1 MEQTEINKRN
11 NAILTFM
18 GGPNTLR
25 STHLSPDKMSHE
37 DFLKLSPMDL
47 KYRES
52 WDWMIPVWS
61 KVRHQLTPTMIITA
75 IGCIDENELEK
86 LWILLSQVC
95 INWCNQN
102 NIKLE

>member
-1 MEQTEINKRN
+1 MEQAEINKRN
-11 NAILTFM
+11 SAILAFM

-25 STHLSPDKMSHE
+25 STHFPPSKMMHE
-37 DFLKLSPMDL
+37 EFLMMGPEDL
-47 KYRES
+47 EYNVS
-52 WDWMIPVWS
+52 WDWIIPVWS

-75 IGCIDENELEK
+75 ISCIDEAELEK